1 MVWTHKGGGYWE
13 DEDGNRIRGKAN
25 LPSDV
30 EVAASADEVVAIPT
44 EIGNYQ
50 RTRYCTNCEADTTHL
65 VKIREDGV
73 LLKCSCGYSF
83 VDVRVS
89 TDNGSNES

>member
-65 VKIREDGV
+65 VKIREDGASYAI
-73 LLKCSCGYSF
+73 CHSCNTNRELI
-83 VDVRVS
+83 DA
-89 TDNGSNES
+89 